1 MLESHPKGEIKQSL
15 KVDGRG
21 NWVGEDIRR
30 ENGGSGERGRRD
42 GQMAMKMH
50 GNVQLT

>member
-1 MLESHPKGEIKQSL
+1 ME
-15 KVDGRG
+15 RG